1 MRAVARVD
9 RVTPTAVGLPE
20 GTRACLFDLDG
31 VLTDTAR
38 LHAAA
43 WKQMFD
49 PYLRRRAERRGDAF
63 APFDAVVDYDE
74 YVDGRP
80 RYEGVRTFLSSRGI
94 DLPPGRWTDEPGIET
109 ICGLGNLKNEIV
121 LEMIRAVGAE
131 PYPGSVRYVRAAR
144 AAGLACGVVSSS
156 ANCRDVLASTG
167 LAAFFDARVDGLE
180 AVRRHLR
187 GKPAPDTYLA
197 GAEILGVTPGQTAI
211 FEDALAG
218 VAAARAGRF
227 GFVVGVDRTAQGPA
241 LRAHGADVVVHDLE
255 ELLEGA

>member
-1 MRAVARVD
+1 MATARVD
-9 RVTPTAVGLPE
+9 CVTPTTVGLPK

-49 PYLRRRAERRGDAF
+49 PYLRRRAQRGGGAF
-63 APFDAVVDYDE
+63 VPFDRVVDYDQ

-80 RYEGVRTFLSSRGI
+80 RYEGVRTFLASRGI
-94 DLPPGRWTDEPGIET
+94 ELPQGRQTDEPGIET

-121 LEMIRAVGAE
+121 LELIRAVGAE
-131 PYPGSVRYVRAAR
+131 PYPGSVRYVQAVR
-144 AAGLACGVVSSS
+144 AAGLPCGVVSSS
-156 ANCRDVLASTG
+156 ANCREVLASTG
-167 LAAFFDARVDGLE
+167 LAAFFSARVDGRE
-180 AVRRHLR
+180 AARRHLR

-197 GAEILGVTPGQTAI
+197 AAEILGVPPAQAAV

-218 VAAARAGRF
+218 VDAARAGSF
-227 GFVVGVDRTAQGPA
+227 GFVVGVDRTGQGQA
-241 LRAHGADVVVHDLE
+241 LRDHGADVVVHDLE
-255 ELLEGA
+255 ELLTEA